1 MDPATPTFK
10 SKSTLI
16 LDLPPS
22 CLEFVPR
29 SQSYFVVGTYFL
41 EPSAAENVSSMIEI
55 NQTRS
60 GSLNLYSLQNDEM
73 YPFLNVESQ
82 STVDVAS

>member
-1 MDPATPTFK
+1 MESPTPTFK

-22 CLEFVPR
+22 CLEFVPL
-29 SQSYFVVGTYFL
+29 SQSHFVVGTYFL
-41 EPSAAENVSSMIEI
+41 ESSAAENVTSTEEI
-55 NQTRS
+55 NQKRS
-60 GSLNLYSLQNDEM
+60 GSLNLYNVQSDEM
-73 YPFLNVESQ
+73 YPFLGMELQ